1 MTEDTLIRLIDV
13 KRKFKLGDQEVDA
26 LRGVTAD
33 IRKGEFVV
41 ILGPSGSGKTTLLN
55 QIGGI
60 DHPTSGDVI
69 VGSETISKY
78 SEKELTKYRRRKVG
92 WIFQFHNLIPSLTA
106 GENVKLALEMAEIKQ
121 DQDEMTRKA
130 MELVGL
136 GGLENRFPAQLSG
149 GQQQRVAIARAI
161 VKNPEI
167 IVADEATGNLD
178 KTTGK
183 QVIDVMTSICKEQGS
198 TFCLVTHD
206 PNLAH
211 SADRLFIIDDGML
224 YENDQERMAMYGL
237 A

>member
-1 MTEDTLIRLIDV
+1 MSESIIELNHVSRQFEV
-13 KRKFKLGDQEVDA
+13 GDQTVNA
-26 LRGVTAD
+26 LQDVTANINEGD
-33 IRKGEFVV
+33 FVV

-69 VGSETISKY
+69 VGGEKISSY
-78 SEKELTKYRRRKVG
+78 NESLLTKYRRRKVG

-106 GENVKLALEMAEIKQ
+106 GENVKLALEMANIKSN
-121 DQDEMTRKA
+121 QDEMVSKA
-130 MELVGL
+130 LNLVGL

-178 KTTGK
+178 KSTGA
-183 QVIDVMTSICKEQGS
+183 QIIDVMVKISKEQNS

-206 PNLAH
+206 PNLAK
-211 SADRLFIIDDGML
+211 SADRLFIIDDGVL
-224 YENDQERMAMYGL
+224 YENDKERMAVYGL
-237 A
+237 S